1 LGKKERKRMQI
12 AEHVHALRFPFGVS
26 ERFVYVYLIYGK
38 EIYLID
44 AGFFGSE
51 TVIFDYL
58 RTTGRRP
65 QDISFVI
72 QTHSHPDHIGA
83 TPAVA
88 KESGCRVAA
97 HPEEIPWMEDVEKQF
112 RERPTPNFPAFV
124 KGPVKVEV
132 LLKDGD
138 VVDMGGDQS
147 LRVIH
152 TPGHSRG
159 SISLFY
165 EEDGVLFSGDAIPAK
180 GDVPIYEDV
189 VTLIRSIRML
199 KEIEGIKVLCASWL
213 DPQHGGRAYEAMD
226 DALHY
231 VQYIHEAVLR
241 VHGDSPQLRSEELCA
256 RVLKEIGL
264 PEAATRPVV
273 VTSIEAHLQA
283 RACENLLE

>member
-1 LGKKERKRMQI
+1 MQI

-38 EIYLID
+38 RIYLID

-51 TVIFDYL
+51 TAIFDYL
-58 RTTGRRP
+58 KETGRSP
-65 QDISFVI
+65 QDISLVI

-97 HPEEIPWMEDVEKQF
+97 HTEAVPWIEDVEKQF
-112 RERPTPNFPAFV
+112 RERPTPNFSAFI
-124 KGPVKVEV
+124 KGPVKVDV

-138 VVDMGGDQS
+138 AVDMGDDQR
-147 LRVIH
+147 LKVIH
-152 TPGHSRG
+152 NPGHSRG

-165 EEDGVLFSGDAIPAK
+165 EEDGALFSGDAIPAK

-213 DPQHGGRAYEAMD
+213 DPQYDRRAYEAMD

-231 VQYIHEAVLR
+231 VQCIHEAVLR
-241 VHGDSPQLRSEELCA
+241 VHGDNPRLQSEELCA

-264 PEAATRPVV
+264 PETETRPVV

-283 RACENLLE
+283 SEFENLLDLR